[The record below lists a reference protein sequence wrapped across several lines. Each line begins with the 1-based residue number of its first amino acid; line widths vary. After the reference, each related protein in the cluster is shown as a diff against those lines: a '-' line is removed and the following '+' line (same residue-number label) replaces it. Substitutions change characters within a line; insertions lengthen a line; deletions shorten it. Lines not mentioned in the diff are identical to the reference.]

1 VKLLYGVQG
10 TGQGHISRARAM
22 AAALRHYDVEVTWLF
37 SGRPREQLRD
47 MQPFGDFLYR
57 RGLTFVTRAG
67 RLRYLPTL
75 LNNHLPQFLRDVRT
89 LDLGAYDAVVTD
101 FEPVTAWAARRAG
114 IPAIGIGHQYA
125 FTGETPTV
133 AGHWLARLVM
143 QQFAPVSQAIGLH
156 WHPWAG
162 NILPPILDLPAR
174 PAVKRNSAAPVIV
187 YLPFEDQAA
196 VTCLLQQFP
205 AQRFHQYAPA
215 LTEAQCDNVAR
226 RATSA
231 TRFKRDLAGCAG
243 VICNSGFELI
253 SECLQW
259 GIPVLTRPLAGQ
271 MEQQSNALALQ
282 ELGYARV
289 VPTLE
294 PSHLQDWLERR
305 QPPPA
310 LHFPDVAGRLA
321 RWLAE
326 GAHTPAGNLARQ
338 LWQDSRVSAGPP
350 PEARTP
356 EARTPEARTPEA
368 PTPDGR
374 TPTARQLGQAAGSV
388 SLTPLF
394 GGGQAWVDNQFR
406 E

>member
-1 VKLLYGVQG
+1 MKLLYGVQG

-37 SGRPREQLRD
+37 SGRPRDQLRD

-57 RGLTFVTRAG
+57 RGLTFVTRDG

-75 LNNHLPQFLRDVRT
+75 LNNHLPKFLHDVKT
-89 LDLGAYDAVVTD
+89 LDLGGYDAVVTD

-125 FTGETPTV
+125 FTGQTPTV
-133 AGHWLARLVM
+133 AGHWFARRVL

-162 NILPPILDLPAR
+162 NILPPILDLPER
-174 PAVKRNSAAPVIV
+174 PTGNRNGADPIIV

-196 VTCLLQQFP
+196 VTHLLQQFP
-205 AQRFHQYAPA
+205 TQRFHQYAPC
-215 LTEAQCDNVAR
+215 LSEEQIGNVAR
-226 RATSA
+226 HPTSP

-243 VICNSGFELI
+243 VICNSGFELT

-282 ELGYARV
+282 TLAYASVMPELA
-289 VPTLE
+289 PE
-294 PSHLQDWLERR
+294 HLERWLAR
-305 QPPPA
+305 RPAPPP
-310 LHFPDVAGRLA
+310 LHFPDVAARLA
-321 RWLAE
+321 RWLAD
-326 GAHTPAGNLARQ
+326 GARTPPEELARQ
-338 LWQDSRVSAGPP
+338 LWRASL
-350 PEARTP
+350 TP
-356 EARTPEARTPEA
+356 V
-368 PTPDGR
+368 GR
-374 TPTARQLGQAAGSV
+374 TPGGRTPPGKTSDGLAA
-388 SLTPLF
+388 
-394 GGGQAWVDNQFR
+394 VDGP
-406 E
+406 EGWPAKAAAPP